1 MKRFVRK
8 PIKTLLIISFKETSM
23 LICPK
28 CGSALIRE
36 GKSFLCPQRHCFD
49 IAKSGYVNLLTAD
62 RMNSALPGDNKLMVQ
77 SRKKFLDKGYYKP
90 LADALCS
97 TVLRYAQTGCTV
109 LDAGCG
115 EGWYTEKIAQALEDI
130 NAEILG
136 IDISKFA
143 ADYAARRTKAA
154 QFAVASVFH
163 MPVETESCD
172 IVTSLFAP
180 WCGEE
185 ILRVLKGGGL
195 LIMVIPSER
204 HLWQLKCAVYDE
216 PYPNEA
222 KDYGLDGFEFLGT
235 EKVAGEIFLPSN
247 EDIKALFSMTPYFYK
262 TGAEGHERLEKLER
276 LATEIGFE
284 VLTDRKISG

>member
-1 MKRFVRK
+1 
-8 PIKTLLIISFKETSM
+8 M

-28 CGSALIRE
+28 CGGALSRE

-49 IAKSGYVNLLTAD
+49 IAKSGYVNLLTSD

-77 SRKKFLDKGYYKP
+77 SRKKFLDKDYYKP

-97 TVLRYAQTGCTV
+97 TVLRYAQSGCTV

-115 EGWYTEKIAQALEDI
+115 EGYYTEKIAAALNSLNGM

-136 IDISKFA
+136 LDISKSA
-143 ADYAARRTKAA
+143 ADYAARRTKSA

-163 MPVETESCD
+163 IPVGTESCH

-185 ILRVLKGGGL
+185 ILRVLKKDGI
-195 LIMVIPSER
+195 LIMAIPSER

-216 PYPNEA
+216 PYPNEV
-222 KDYGLDGFEFLGT
+222 KDYKLDGFEFLGA
-235 EKVAGEIFLPSN
+235 EKVSGEIFLPCN
-247 EDIKALFSMTPYFYK
+247 EDIAALFSMTPYFYK
-262 TGAEGHERLEKLER
+262 TGAEGHRRLENLDS
-276 LATEIGFE
+276 LTTEIGFE
-284 VLTDRKISG
+284 VLTYRKV

>member
-1 MKRFVRK
+1 MKRSARK
-8 PIKTLLIISFKETSM
+8 PTKTLLITFFKETAM

-28 CGSALIRE
+28 CGGALTRE

-77 SRKKFLDKGYYKP
+77 ARKKFLDKGYYKP
-90 LADALCS
+90 LADALCG
-97 TVLRYAQTGCTV
+97 TVLRYSKTGCAV

-115 EGWYTEKIAQALEDI
+115 EGYYTEKIAHALEGM

-154 QFAVASVFH
+154 LFAAASVFH
-163 MPVETESCD
+163 LPVGTESCD

-185 ILRVLKGGGL
+185 MLRVLKRGGV

-216 PYPNEA
+216 PYPNA
-222 KDYGLDGFEFLGT
+222 VKDCRLEGFEFLGA
-235 EKVAGEIFLPSN
+235 EKVGGEIFLPSN
-247 EDIKALFSMTPYFYK
+247 EDITALFSMTPYFYK
-262 TGAEGHERLEKLER
+262 TGTEGHERLKKLER
-276 LATEIGFE
+276 LTTEIWFE
-284 VLTDRKISG
+284 VLTYGKA